1 MGPRRTPDRK
11 AAGSIPAGRTTYTN
25 LYYPVRYK
33 ATPAV
38 RRHHQVWESGAA
50 PPRLAADHEGPIDF
64 RIASPGRHPVRAN
77 QLTEVHGRRLSG
89 PAKPGG
95 LLPRRS
101 RSWEPPSQLNFSV
114 DCPQEVRHRRSFG
127 RAAESRPTKQLVDR
141 RLDRRRGIK
150 DLAHGGRAATSF
162 RPAGTKQFA
171 SWTQSFTVFR
181 SGCLLI
187 PSGFVFSLLIY
198 SWARRQDA
206 LVVARL
212 HSEARASAEFWDR
225 RASATASSV

>member
-1 MGPRRTPDRK
+1 MSLGRSTPSWRPRARGLD
-11 AAGSIPAGRTTYTN
+11 
-25 LYYPVRYK
+25 VH
-33 ATPAV
+33 
-38 RRHHQVWESGAA
+38 RRIHYS
-50 PPRLAADHEGPIDF
+50 
-64 RIASPGRHPVRAN
+64 RHD
-77 QLTEVHGRRLSG
+77 S
-89 PAKPGG
+89 G
-95 LLPRRS
+95 LLPRPY

-127 RAAESRPTKQLVDR
+127 RAAESRPTKQLFDR
-141 RLDRRRGIK
+141 RLDWWRGIK
-150 DLAHGGRAATSF
+150 DLAHGGRDATSF
-162 RPAGTKQFA
+162 WPAGTKQFA

-181 SGCLLI
+181 SGCVLI

-198 SWARRQDA
+198 RWARRQDA